1 MAEDG
6 EETAGGS
13 GYAEEFSPPPE
24 AMEPTQQS
32 GAGDEGGAAAAAA
45 AAAEGLQDR
54 RARCLEW
61 CLDNGFEYVEADCR
75 DLERGAVRFR
85 GCMVWSD
92 QRNGSEEGVHVGM
105 AGIPFKDRSQS

>member
-32 GAGDEGGAAAAAA
+32 GAGDEGGAAAAA

-85 GCMVWSD
+85 GCMVRSD